1 MKVGLLPFYLH
12 LYDEVAPEHRPVV
25 QAFADLIGRQLWR
38 RGLIVEQAPICR
50 VKQEFAA
57 AVASFEQQQVE
68 ALITLHLA
76 YSPSLEAAEVIA
88 ASSLPVVVLDT
99 TPDYEFPFD
108 FGNRIMVNHGIHGV
122 QDFCNVLLRSGKD
135 FLISAGHWEKSSV
148 LDRVVRQVKAACLVH
163 KMCRMRV
170 GRVGGCFA
178 GMGDFEVPDGSF
190 GMTVVP
196 YESSLRRSA
205 EPDAEP
211 EAEAIAAEM
220 AADRRQ
226 YVFGG
231 MSPAVYERTLRVCLK
246 LRRWLKAEKL
256 DAFSLC
262 FRGITSAGGWET
274 VPFLEASK
282 AMARGLGY
290 AGEGDVLTAALVGTL
305 MRAFPET
312 SFTEMFCPD
321 WAHNRIFVSHM
332 GEINIGL
339 CDQKPLLTERKY
351 IFSATGNPVVA
362 TGCFRPGPA
371 TLVNLAPCVGGGF
384 KLLSAPVVFDAP
396 GTPSLASNTG
406 WFSVPQRDISS
417 FLEVYSRLGGTRHL
431 ALCYGCDPAILED
444 FAHLMGWQYHEV
456 KVLHDGAGSSRGQH
470 QWHHGEWS

>member
-12 LYDEVAPEHRPVV
+12 LYDEVAPERRPAM
-25 QAFADLIGRQLWR
+25 QAFADLIARRLRR
-38 RGLIVEQAPICR
+38 RGLLVEQAPICR

-57 AVASFEQQQVE
+57 VVASFEQQKVE
-68 ALITLHLA
+68 VLITLHLA
-76 YSPSLEAAEVIA
+76 YSPSLEAAEIIA

-108 FGNRIMVNHGIHGV
+108 YGNRLILNHGIHGV
-122 QDFCNVLLRSGKD
+122 QDFCNVLLRCGKD
-135 FLISAGHWEKSSV
+135 FLISAGHWDKSSV
-148 LDRVVRQVKAACLVH
+148 LDRVLRQVKAAGLAH
-163 KMCRMRV
+163 TMSRIRV
-170 GRVGGCFA
+170 GRIGGSFA
-178 GMGDFEVPDGSF
+178 GMGDFEVPDGTF

-196 YESSLRRSA
+196 YEKCLRQPP
-205 EPDAEP
+205 EPDAD
-211 EAEAIAAEM
+211 AIAAEM
-220 AADRRQ
+220 AADRHRF
-226 YVFGG
+226 VFGE
-231 MSPAVYERTLRVCLK
+231 MSPVGYERTLRVCLK
-246 LRRWLKAEKL
+246 LRRWLEAKKL
-256 DAFSLC
+256 DAFTMC
-262 FRGITSAGGWET
+262 FQGITSADGWET

-290 AGEGDVLTAALVGTL
+290 AGEGDVLTAALVATL
-305 MRAFPET
+305 MRVFPET

-339 CDQKPLLTERKY
+339 CDQKPLLSERKY

-371 TLVNLAPCVGGGF
+371 TLVNLAPCIDGDF
-384 KLLSAPVVFDAP
+384 KLIAAPVVFDAP
-396 GTPSLASNTG
+396 GTPSTASNTG

-417 FLEVYSRLGGTRHL
+417 FFEVYSRLGGTHHL
-431 ALCYGCDPAILED
+431 ALCYGCDLAMLDD

-456 KVLHDGAGSSRGQH
+456 KILPEGVGSSRGLH
-470 QWHHGEWS
+470 PWSHSE